1 MTRSNP
7 SLAVRLWSMSHRFP
21 RAPFDEFRLRDSALQ
36 VVRNLIGG
44 DPFGF
49 AQGRFWRVIFIRLGA
64 DTLKFN
70 AAHCLSA
77 SEALLRVENF

>member
-1 MTRSNP
+1 MARSNP

-21 RAPFDEFRLRDSALQ
+21 RAPFDDSALQ

-44 DPFGF
+44 DPFGI